1 MVKKQPKWLNI
12 SLLKDVLWLYK
23 PLELENMED
32 KLVKATT
39 YERIEEA
46 MLDQQ
51 ILSQNNIASSI
62 NNSTSAE
69 ILPMLYELDEGISL
83 LVFEKDI
90 EKSREILKEY
100 HQTDSIL

>member
-23 PLELENMED
+23 PLELEHMED

-51 ILSQNNIASSI
+51 ILSENNISSSI